1 MDLTSSLRKMG
12 YDLIESPIRNHKLN
26 QLWLKRDFD
35 RIQMYFDQL
44 TYALKSDIN
53 LAVHTNDALKVDS
66 TSKNEFNFNLGIT
79 VLEEILKSIGISNLN
94 LSSEIKS
101 GKSVKISYDN
111 SITKEIEL
119 GVLEAFLSNCD
130 FIHPNEL
137 LLKNLNRNDVIV
149 TTGVLYAK
157 NLIVEIETD
166 FSITAELKLKLTE
179 IGEGKLDFS
188 NSTEKKLKMTSE
200 TGNFYPIAVKASR
213 LDFDHGKFKK
223 QNLITDSR
231 NFF

>member
-12 YDLIESPIRNHKLN
+12 YDLIESPIRNHKLS
-26 QLWLKRDFD
+26 QLWIKRDFD
-35 RIQMYFDQL
+35 KIQMYFDQL
-44 TYALKSDIN
+44 TYAFQSDVVLPI
-53 LAVHTNDALKVDS
+53 HTNDALKVNS
-66 TSKNEFNFNLGIT
+66 LIKNKFNFNIGIT
-79 VLEEILKSIGISNLN
+79 VLEEILKTIGISNLD
-94 LSSEIKS
+94 LSGEIKS
-101 GKSVKISYDN
+101 GKSVNISYDN
-111 SITKEIEL
+111 STTKEIEIGL
-119 GVLEAFLSNCD
+119 LEAFLLNCD
-130 FIHPNEL
+130 FLHPNEL

-149 TTGVLYAK
+149 TTGILYAK

-166 FSITAELKLKLTE
+166 FSITTELKAKLTE
-179 IGEGKLDFS
+179 ITEGKLDFS

-213 LDFDHGKFKK
+213 LDFDHGKFKQ

>member
-1 MDLTSSLRKMG
+1 MNLTSSLRDMG
-12 YDLIESPIRNHKLN
+12 YDLIESPIRNHKLS

-35 RIQMYFDQL
+35 KIQMYFDQL
-44 TYALKSDIN
+44 TYAFQSDVDLPI
-53 LAVHTNDALKVDS
+53 HTSDALEVNSS
-66 TSKNEFNFNLGIT
+66 TKNEFNFNLGIT

-94 LSSEIKS
+94 LSGEIKS

-111 SITKEIEL
+111 SITKEIEVGL
-119 GVLEAFLSNCD
+119 LETFLLNCD
-130 FIHPNEL
+130 FLHPNEL

-213 LDFDHGKFKK
+213 LDFDHGKFKE